1 MSSGRGSFGAIKERL
16 RPWYLRNIYFR
27 LFPAR
32 KPAWFEEC
40 WGFPHAPVDACGHLF
55 EAQRSSRDFLILPM
69 TDWHARMQRSQF
81 LAQALAAQGHR
92 CFLLNPHL
100 GREFRGT
107 GEARAQLA
115 RLAPNIYEL
124 HVRLPR
130 EPVYHH
136 RKLTPEEAEILA
148 ASMSDLI
155 RSAGMANLTQIVSF
169 PVWREVALLVRQH
182 HGAPIV
188 YDCHDLLAGFAGIA
202 PEIVAVEPRLIAESD
217 LVICSADSLH
227 EHCLGSGIPADR
239 CLVVRNGVSETPDA
253 QKHVVEHAGVV
264 VGYLGAIENWFDA
277 EAIRTAAM
285 ARPDWR
291 FLLGGRIEA
300 ASAQGLRDLPNV
312 AFAGEI
318 ARAQVADFLGGF
330 DVALI
335 PFALNPLTLA
345 ADPIKLYEYLAAGLP
360 VVSTRLPETQ
370 RFADYIQYY
379 DSPGNLV
386 DAIEKALV
394 DRSETARAHRRLAV
408 AEETWE
414 SRGRQI
420 VGLTESLLQ

>member
-1 MSSGRGSFGAIKERL
+1 VSSGCGSFGAIKERL

-27 LFPAR
+27 VFPAR

-40 WGFPHAPVDACGHLF
+40 WRFPHAPIDRCEHLL
-55 EAQRSSRDFLILPM
+55 EPPPASRDFLILPM

-81 LAQALAAQGHR
+81 LAQALATQGHR

-107 GEARAQLA
+107 GEGRAHLA
-115 RLAPNIYEL
+115 RLAPNVYEL

-136 RKLTPEEAEILA
+136 RNLTAEEAEILTT
-148 ASMSDLI
+148 SVTDLI
-155 RSAGMANLTQIVSF
+155 RSAGIVNLIQIVSF
-169 PVWREVALLVRQH
+169 PVWHQFASLVKQRH
-182 HGAPIV
+182 RAPIV

-202 PEIVAVEPRLIAESD
+202 PEIVSLEPRLIEQSD

-227 EHCLGSGIPADR
+227 EHCLSAGASADR
-239 CLVVRNGVSETPDA
+239 CFVVRNAVSETRGTTKA
-253 QKHVVEHAGVV
+253 AVRERGVV
-264 VGYLGAIENWFDA
+264 VGYLGAIENWFDS
-277 EAIRTAAM
+277 EAVRAAAI
-285 ARPDWR
+285 ARPNWR
-291 FLLGGRIEA
+291 FSLGGRIE
-300 ASAQGLRDLPNV
+300 SARARGLRDLPNV

-318 ARAQVADFLGGF
+318 ARAGVADFLGGF
-330 DVALI
+330 DVAMI
-335 PFALNPLTLA
+335 PFVLNPLTLA

-379 DSPGNLV
+379 DSPGSLV
-386 DAIEKALV
+386 DAIEKAL
-394 DRSETARAHRRLAV
+394 DDGSETACARRRLAV
-408 AEETWE
+408 ADETWE
-414 SRGRQI
+414 CRGRQI
-420 VGLTESLLQ
+420 LGLLQ